1 VRNPP
6 PQPKRETM
14 TAAELAEHRANM
26 KKLNPQVKKQMPR
39 MQFGDLASALPVEE
53 SGEVDL
59 YEGEE

>member
-1 VRNPP
+1 MRIP
-6 PQPKRETM
+6 PQPKPVQTMNAVERE
-14 TAAELAEHRANM
+14 EHRKLM

-39 MQFGDLASALPVEE
+39 MRFEELASVLPVEE